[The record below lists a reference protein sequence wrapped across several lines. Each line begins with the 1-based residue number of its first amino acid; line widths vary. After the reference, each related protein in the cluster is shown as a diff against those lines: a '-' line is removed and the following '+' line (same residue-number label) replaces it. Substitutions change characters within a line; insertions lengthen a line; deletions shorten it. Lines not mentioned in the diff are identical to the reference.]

1 MARRRGVQEPSFA
14 LVPKHAQS
22 EGGEACALAAGYDM
36 KPDKWQRIV
45 LEGWLATDSKL
56 QWAASDCGCAV
67 PRQNGKNA
75 ILEFT
80 ELYLSAIIGMKILHT
95 AHEVKTC
102 RKHFLRMKYYF
113 ENARKFPELSELV
126 TYIRATNGQEA
137 IVLKNG
143 GSIEF
148 IARSKSSGRGFTV
161 DVLVCDEAQE
171 LTDEQ
176 MEAIQP
182 AISSAPSGN
191 PLTIYTGTPTPPTSP
206 GTVFARMRRNA
217 HRDKP
222 PKNLCWFE
230 WAATEIGDV
239 HDQQRWYQ
247 YNPSL
252 GTRLLKSVVVSESEK
267 MTPDGFARER
277 LGWWNDQ
284 AGALSDIDV
293 DEWAKCKTDNPC
305 MDGYNSYAVK
315 FSADGATV
323 DAPPITAAGDL
334 IDSDLIDFDATLASH
349 PINHLIC
356 LGKGELKDRIVVHW
370 YADQKGT
377 LSHTQTIKGAD
388 ERASVYE
395 LSNADAA
402 ELETKGKTKL
412 QELRDTG
419 SIDVD
424 VTGGID
430 LDVTGGIDLDVGDT
444 VTGRDN
450 TTGIRVTAEIT
461 KKIIK
466 VKDGIPT
473 VTYEATTASTE
484 STGETGGGGSS
495 SGDGHAY
502 YAGSGL
508 TLSNWTFSADVTAA
522 DLETVRRTA
531 TEANKAA
538 SDAAAEIGGA
548 RDLAKQAGVKADTA
562 TTTAQNA
569 LAAAQA
575 RILDITAS
583 APVTVTRNDETAAI
597 TVAQATSSADGLM
610 AAADKKKLDGI
621 QSAANKYTLPVAST
635 ATLGGVKPD
644 GRTITVGPDGTITA
658 QSSATEASFLA
669 AHPIGSLYWCVAG
682 NPNDHGGTWKE
693 IHTIIGGHVWQ
704 RLA

>member
-1 MARRRGVQEPSFA
+1 MDLIVTDTNGTPSGSYASWTLDLAYGSGENDSALQRPARLNPACRWWVDGTGW
-14 LVPKHAQS
+14 
-22 EGGEACALAAGYDM
+22 GGIVDDVKTSVTGGKGELTYHGRDWHGLLAS
-36 KPDKWQRIV
+36 KILEPDKGKDYLTVSGTIGTLLRTVISRIGLQDIITV
-45 LEGWLATDSKL
+45 TEGASKNANWRFDRYCDAWSGL
-56 QWAASDCGCAV
+56 SKMLRASGLRLRITAA
-67 PRQNGKNA
+67 QNG
-75 ILEFT
+75 
-80 ELYLSAIIGMKILHT
+80 
-95 AHEVKTC
+95 V
-102 RKHFLRMKYYF
+102 
-113 ENARKFPELSELV
+113 
-126 TYIRATNGQEA
+126 
-137 IVLKNG
+137 
-143 GSIEF
+143 
-148 IARSKSSGRGFTV
+148 
-161 DVLVCDEAQE
+161 
-171 LTDEQ
+171 
-176 MEAIQP
+176 
-182 AISSAPSGN
+182 
-191 PLTIYTGTPTPPTSP
+191 
-206 GTVFARMRRNA
+206 
-217 HRDKP
+217 
-222 PKNLCWFE
+222 
-230 WAATEIGDV
+230 
-239 HDQQRWYQ
+239 
-247 YNPSL
+247 
-252 GTRLLKSVVVSESEK
+252 
-267 MTPDGFARER
+267 
-277 LGWWNDQ
+277 
-284 AGALSDIDV
+284 
-293 DEWAKCKTDNPC
+293 
-305 MDGYNSYAVK
+305 
-315 FSADGATV
+315 TV

-370 YADQKGT
+370 YADQQGT

-395 LSNADAA
+395 LSNADDA

-424 VTGGID
+424 VTD
-430 LDVTGGIDLDVGDT
+430 GIDLDVGDT

-621 QSAANKYTLPVAST
+621 QPAANKYTLPVAST

-644 GRTITVGPDGTITA
+644 GRTITIGPDGTITA
-658 QSSATEASFLA
+658 QSSATAASFLA

>member
-80 ELYLSAIIGMKILHT
+80 ELYLAAILGMKILHT

-113 ENARKFPELSELV
+113 ENARKFPELAELV

-277 LGWWNDQ
+277 LGW
-284 AGALSDIDV
+284 
-293 DEWAKCKTDNPC
+293 
-305 MDGYNSYAVK
+305 
-315 FSADGATV
+315 
-323 DAPPITAAGDL
+323 
-334 IDSDLIDFDATLASH
+334 
-349 PINHLIC
+349 
-356 LGKGELKDRIVVHW
+356 
-370 YADQKGT
+370 
-377 LSHTQTIKGAD
+377 
-388 ERASVYE
+388 
-395 LSNADAA
+395 
-402 ELETKGKTKL
+402 
-412 QELRDTG
+412 
-419 SIDVD
+419 
-424 VTGGID
+424 
-430 LDVTGGIDLDVGDT
+430 
-444 VTGRDN
+444 
-450 TTGIRVTAEIT
+450 
-461 KKIIK
+461 
-466 VKDGIPT
+466 
-473 VTYEATTASTE
+473 
-484 STGETGGGGSS
+484 
-495 SGDGHAY
+495 
-502 YAGSGL
+502 
-508 TLSNWTFSADVTAA
+508 
-522 DLETVRRTA
+522 
-531 TEANKAA
+531 
-538 SDAAAEIGGA
+538 
-548 RDLAKQAGVKADTA
+548 
-562 TTTAQNA
+562 
-569 LAAAQA
+569 
-575 RILDITAS
+575 
-583 APVTVTRNDETAAI
+583 
-597 TVAQATSSADGLM
+597 
-610 AAADKKKLDGI
+610 
-621 QSAANKYTLPVAST
+621 
-635 ATLGGVKPD
+635 
-644 GRTITVGPDGTITA
+644 
-658 QSSATEASFLA
+658 
-669 AHPIGSLYWCVAG
+669 
-682 NPNDHGGTWKE
+682 
-693 IHTIIGGHVWQ
+693 
-704 RLA
+704 